1 MHAGPSRPPPVQRE
15 SYADTPQPRFRTTSD
30 HYVPSGYGDEERTQ
44 KRPRLDTRLT
54 PVIPQ
59 RQYPEQPP
67 SPSPQPRTST
77 SGRVAHAPPMI
88 YTPVLTHPPA
98 YIGRNPLPPQDERF
112 RQDTNPP
119 REHDR
124 YRPGET
130 RLRQPSGEVD
140 AYSGSGYAHAST
152 SFALHH
158 VLMQRFEALTTVL
171 PDLRVSLA
179 SVTALLRFRRNKKRT
194 MHLRSRMPTLMLG
207 MPQRHSKVVGS
218 VVTPRARSTAH
229 RTIQIMDMHKDL
241 RKNMDATSRNRKIRT
256 RRGVALQLT
265 EGIVGDA
272 LRRLRMPMDRT
283 TFVTF
288 RSFIIPMEQC

>member
-1 MHAGPSRPPPVQRE
+1 MICYCRHWTRLLAHMDRSPLLFAPQLRERFSTKPLPLLFDHIGPRSASPRPSTAYSHRGPSPLPPAPVQSRGRGRRGGMHAGPSRPPPVQRE

-152 SFALHH
+152 LLALHH
-158 VLMQRFEALTTVL
+158 VLIQLF
-171 PDLRVSLA
+171 VSKL
-179 SVTALLRFRRNKKRT
+179 
-194 MHLRSRMPTLMLG
+194 
-207 MPQRHSKVVGS
+207 
-218 VVTPRARSTAH
+218 
-229 RTIQIMDMHKDL
+229 
-241 RKNMDATSRNRKIRT
+241 
-256 RRGVALQLT
+256 
-265 EGIVGDA
+265 
-272 LRRLRMPMDRT
+272 
-283 TFVTF
+283 
-288 RSFIIPMEQC
+288 